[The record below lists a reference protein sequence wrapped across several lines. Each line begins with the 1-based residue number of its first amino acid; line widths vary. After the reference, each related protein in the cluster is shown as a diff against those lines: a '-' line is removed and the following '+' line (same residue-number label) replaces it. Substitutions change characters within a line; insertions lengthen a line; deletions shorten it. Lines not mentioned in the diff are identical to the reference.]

1 MKNERGGNEK
11 PTWSAGV
18 AGGEGLGIT
27 LALEDS
33 LLFLSIFYLLS
44 LLASSVMCSL
54 ILLPRVCSFS
64 LSSLS
69 SLVLIRSSVSLR
81 RNRGIIVLLFGLV
94 LLGYSLVLSV
104 CLFPGLSSFSNG
116 FFFSGF
122 LLWFFLLIR
131 PLSPGFFFCTLSRF
145 CDSPVLLPC
154 LCLCP
159 VFSVQDEDNGGKST
173 RICCWLRDQN
183 FPRFCLSS
191 SLSPVLSFSSSPP
204 FCLFLLSSLW
214 ICALKTRAK
223 LGTLAF
229 SPVSSPRSP
238 PLCARSFYGFYS
250 QRRQCRFFQP

>member
-33 LLFLSIFYLLS
+33 LLFLSVFYLLS

-69 SLVLIRSSVSLR
+69 SLVLMRSSVSLR

-116 FFFSGF
+116 FFSCF
-122 LLWFFLLIR
+122 LLWFFCSFVLCLL
-131 PLSPGFFFCTLSRF
+131 GFFPPRF
-145 CDSPVLLPC
+145 LRC
-154 LCLCP
+154 
-159 VFSVQDEDNGGKST
+159 FSV
-173 RICCWLRDQN
+173 L
-183 FPRFCLSS
+183 
-191 SLSPVLSFSSSPP
+191 
-204 FCLFLLSSLW
+204 
-214 ICALKTRAK
+214 
-223 LGTLAF
+223 
-229 SPVSSPRSP
+229 
-238 PLCARSFYGFYS
+238 
-250 QRRQCRFFQP
+250 